1 MGFTQQVQ
9 KFWEFGA
16 GHTALAA
23 FCAHSVSI
31 SIGITQGY
39 SAILLP
45 QLEEDPDFMI
55 IKDSEEESWIA
66 SLGAVTNPIG
76 SVISGVLAE
85 YFGRRR
91 SIQISIIPFLL
102 GWLCLGFATDI
113 SWLYAGRLITG
124 IAGGMSTACYTYVSE
139 ISTPKNRGIFQA
151 LGPICASFGIL
162 FAYVLGYLVHWKLVS
177 FISIVFGLFSL
188 ISIQFLP
195 ESPGYLMRKNKST
208 ESFNVFL
215 WLRRNNAEAQAE
227 VDKYQLKNNDVLN
240 TKVNLKDIYF
250 GPQTVKPF
258 FILITL
264 FFLQELSGIYTILF
278 YAVSFFDEANLEM
291 DKYIASIIVGVI
303 RFTVSILAA
312 VLINKYG
319 RKILCIFSNVGM
331 AATMLL
337 VAGYMKYYEVN
348 QGEEKV
354 FSILPLVG
362 VIFNVF
368 FSMIGMLPIPWIL
381 VGEMFPLEVRP
392 IMSGIVICIA
402 QIYIFIFV
410 KIYSNM
416 NQVLNF
422 SGTLFLFAGASV
434 VALVFCKF
442 ILVETK
448 NKSLSEIE
456 KYFKKDTDSG
466 NLKGFDNQAFVISPE
481 IDSKT
486 NDGIFRVE
494 INS

>member
-240 TKVNLKDIYF
+240 TKVNLKDIYL

-291 DKYIASIIVGVI
+291 DKYIALIIVGVI

-319 RKILCIFSNVGM
+319 RKILCIFSNVGFCR
-331 AATMLL
+331 
-337 VAGYMKYYEVN
+337 YYAVSRRLHEVLRSKPR
-348 QGEEKV
+348 G
-354 FSILPLVG
+354 
-362 VIFNVF
+362 
-368 FSMIGMLPIPWIL
+368 
-381 VGEMFPLEVRP
+381 R
-392 IMSGIVICIA
+392 
-402 QIYIFIFV
+402 
-410 KIYSNM
+410 
-416 NQVLNF
+416 
-422 SGTLFLFAGASV
+422 
-434 VALVFCKF
+434 
-442 ILVETK
+442 
-448 NKSLSEIE
+448 KSLLHSTSSWCHIQRVLQHDW
-456 KYFKKDTDSG
+456 YASHSLDFGGG
-466 NLKGFDNQAFVISPE
+466 NVSPG
-481 IDSKT
+481 SKT
-486 NDGIFRVE
+486 DYVGNCYLHSPNLHLHFRENLLEHEPSFKLQWYFVPLRWGLSGCLSFLKVHPCRNQKQ
-494 INS
+494 IVK